1 MSVFLLI
8 GISEL
13 CNVLQCVAVWCSLLQ
28 LVALCCS
35 VRFYLELT
43 MSDFEMM
50 GGSVPTHRYLCV
62 LQYVTVCCSMLQCVA
77 VCCSVLQCVA
87 VCYSVL
93 P

>member
-1 MSVFLLI
+1 VSVFVLI
-8 GISEL
+8 DNCEL
-13 CNVLQCVAVWCSLLQ
+13 CNVLQCVAVWCSVLQ
-28 LVALCCS
+28 LVTLCYS
-35 VRFYLELT
+35 VRFYLGLT

-62 LQYVTVCCSMLQCVA
+62 LQ
-77 VCCSVLQCVA
+77 CVA